1 MTDVAQSIK
10 SNVYNFI
17 VDSALFT
24 CALEVKQ
31 QYLNNYKEL
40 HEKPT
45 QIVSCYNYQCCNWS
59 RWIHFPLEKFS
70 TMDIFKG
77 VLFLLYC
84 LLIQTNTGETVETV
98 AKDLMVTNVE
108 RTIDV
113 ASQLVKINTK
123 LTLSNEGQST
133 LKFFHFT
140 IEDSAYTKIS
150 YIGVSVRD

>member
-1 MTDVAQSIK
+1 M
-10 SNVYNFI
+10 
-17 VDSALFT
+17 
-24 CALEVKQ
+24 
-31 QYLNNYKEL
+31 
-40 HEKPT
+40 
-45 QIVSCYNYQCCNWS
+45 
-59 RWIHFPLEKFS
+59 
-70 TMDIFKG
+70 
-77 VLFLLYC
+77 LYC